1 MLAVRVRGCTSD
13 GLGVAPGKLIMRGS
27 AEGCRYGEDR
37 LGGLGQVTVWVVGLQ
52 IFLPTRAECCV
63 LTNCGSVLGITTGW
77 ESGYR

>member
-37 LGGLGQVTVWVVGLQ
+37 LGGLGQVTV
-52 IFLPTRAECCV
+52 
-63 LTNCGSVLGITTGW
+63 
-77 ESGYR
+77 